1 MPLDDK
7 RIVIRGFVTL
17 HVPCRYSYLRI
28 VRQSVMDL
36 SARAGLT
43 EFKAAQLEMAVDE
56 ACTNIMEHGYG
67 GETTQESEPQ
77 HPGLRVNL
85 IQGSDR
91 VVVEILDHGKGFNF
105 DEQQVVDPAT
115 YVEKESLRGLGMYII
130 KRFVDDATYE
140 STPRAGNLLRLTKM
154 IR

>member
-7 RIVIRGFVTL
+7 KMVIRGFVTL

-36 SARAGLT
+36 AARAGLT

-56 ACTNIMEHGYG
+56 SCANIIEHGYG
-67 GETTQESEPQ
+67 GETSQENEPK

-91 VVVEILDHGKGFNF
+91 VVVEILDHGKGFGF
-105 DEQQVVDPAT
+105 EEQQVIDPKQYVDQ
-115 YVEKESLRGLGMYII
+115 ESQRGLGMYII

-140 STPRAGNLLRLTKM
+140 ASTRAGNLLRLTKL
-154 IR
+154 IH

>member
-7 RIVIRGFVTL
+7 KMVIRGFVTL

-43 EFKAAQLEMAVDE
+43 EFKAAQVEMAVDE
-56 ACTNIMEHGYG
+56 ACANIIEHGYG
-67 GETTQESEPQ
+67 GETTVEDEPR

-91 VVVEILDHGKGFNF
+91 VIVEILDHGKGFDFN
-105 DEQQVVDPAT
+105 EQQIVDPKT
-115 YVEKESLRGLGMYII
+115 YVEKESQRGLGMYVI
-130 KRFVDDATYE
+130 KRFVDDASYE
-140 STPRAGNLLRLTKM
+140 PSTRAGNLLRLTKT
-154 IR
+154 IH